1 MKYTK
6 STIAGLLCCATVLSA
21 GFMDNLGDIAKET
34 AKESAKAYTGEAK
47 ATPSAQLPT
56 ATTQTSAA
64 ANSLSTG
71 DMNGAL
77 KSALNMGVD
86 YAIKTLGAKDG
97 YMSNPLT
104 KIGLPDDMQ
113 KAADL
118 VKKVG
123 GEKYVDDLVLALNN
137 AATEA
142 APKTAKI
149 FAKSISDMNIDDAK
163 KILAGSDKAATDY
176 FRASSTKELQNTIAP
191 IIKKSMENNSVSK
204 YYDSFQSF
212 YKSNAGALKN
222 EYVSGAANMLGYGSA
237 VPSDKDT
244 DLNSF
249 VTNKSIDG
257 LMLKIQEQEKGIRAN
272 PLMQNNDLVKKVFS
286 AF

>member
-1 MKYTK
+1 MRYTK
-6 STIAGLLCCATVLSA
+6 VTLAGLFCCATVLSA
-21 GFMDNLGDIAKET
+21 GFMDSLGDVAKAT
-34 AKESAKAYTGEAK
+34 AMDSAKAYTGETKQEANTQTTTAK
-47 ATPSAQLPT
+47 TP
-56 ATTQTSAA
+56 TSAA
-64 ANSLSTG
+64 ANSLSST

-86 YAIKTLGAKDG
+86 YAVKSLGAKDG
-97 YMSNPLT
+97 YLNNPLA
-104 KIGLPDDMQ
+104 KIGLPEDMQ

-123 GEKYVDDLVLALNN
+123 GEKYVNDLVVAINS

-142 APKTAKI
+142 APKTAQI
-149 FAKSISDMNIDDAK
+149 FAKSISNMKIEDAK
-163 KILAGSDKAATDY
+163 EILAGSDKAATDY
-176 FRASSTKELQNTIAP
+176 FRKSSTKELQDTIAP
-191 IIKKSMENNSVSK
+191 IIKTSMENNSVAK

-222 EYVSGAANMLGYGSA
+222 EYVSGAANMLGYGGM

-244 DLNSF
+244 DLNGF

-257 LMLKIQEQEKGIRAN
+257 LMSMIQEKEKTIRSN
-272 PLMQNNDLVKKVFS
+272 PVAQNSDLIKKVFS